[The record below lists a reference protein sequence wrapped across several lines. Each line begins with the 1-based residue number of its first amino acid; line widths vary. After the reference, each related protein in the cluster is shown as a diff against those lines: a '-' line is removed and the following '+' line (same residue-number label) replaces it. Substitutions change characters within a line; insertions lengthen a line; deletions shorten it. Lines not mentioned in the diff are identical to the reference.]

1 MFSFFRSKESKDSN
15 ATDDD
20 NILAR
25 ISYVVKNDSKGVLID
40 IEIQDYDDES
50 VAALSHLLDVLGE
63 DNSYI
68 DTINIIKTSFTEK
81 GLFDV
86 LIKIF
91 ANIHDKVKNK
101 LLTINNSKTD
111 KPCVKP
117 SEIWSNMNLEN
128 RG

>member
-1 MFSFFRSKESKDSN
+1 MFSFFRSKESNDSN
-15 ATDDD
+15 EESNDDT
-20 NILAR
+20 LAC
-25 ISYVVKNDSKGVLID
+25 ISYIVKKNNKGILID

-50 VAALSHLLDVLGE
+50 VKALSSLLNVLGE
-63 DNSYI
+63 DSSYI
-68 DTINIIKTSFTEK
+68 DTVNIIKTSFTEK
-81 GLFDV
+81 GLFDL

-91 ANIHDKVKNK
+91 ADIQDKVKNK
-101 LLTINNSKTD
+101 LFSITNSQTD